1 MTLRAG
7 RVLLC
12 VLIFLP
18 ILAVVGA
25 TSATAASKAKRLQV
39 RPGTTRIADAAS
51 HCRGA
56 NLFHCGPLYNGNDYL
71 GNDPDPFIR
80 LMIQR
85 DLGAKYGGE
94 M

>member
-1 MTLRAG
+1 MTFRA
-7 RVLLC
+7 RTVLLC
-12 VLIFLP
+12 VLISLP
-18 ILAVVGA
+18 ILAVM
-25 TSATAASKAKRLQV
+25 AASSAAAAGKAKRLQV
-39 RPGTTRIADAAS
+39 RPGTTTVADATS